1 MKRNVRVSECEY
13 QDRLKG
19 VLKHAFNTELQPLRS
34 LETVTKKRSA
44 LKKRVERNSGPAK
57 SDTTA
62 SC

>member
-1 MKRNVRVSECEY
+1 MKRNVRVDECEY

-19 VLKHAFNTELQPLRS
+19 LLKSAFNTELQPLRS
-34 LETVTKKRSA
+34 LETVTRKRRA
-44 LKKRVERNSGPAK
+44 LKKRAERNSGPVK